1 MEMRNLARKLQ
12 IVEIEEEMKR
22 SYIDYAMSVI
32 IGRALPD
39 VRDGLKPVQRRI
51 LYAMHEMGMYP
62 DKPYK
67 KCARIVGEVLGKYH
81 PHGDAAVY
89 ETLVRMAQDFSFRYP
104 LIDGHGN
111 FGSIDGD
118 SPAAMRY
125 TEARLSPL
133 AMELLRDIDKNTVD
147 FVPNFDES
155 LKEPSVLP
163 SRFPNLLV
171 NGSNGIAVGMST
183 NIPPHNLGE
192 IIDATVAYINNP
204 EISVE
209 ELMKYVKGPDF
220 PTGGII
226 VGKKGIKEA
235 YRTGR
240 GAIKLRAKY
249 DIEETTGGKSIIVIK
264 EIPYQVS
271 KARIIE
277 KIAELVRDKKITEI
291 SDLRDESDQEGIRVV
306 IELKRD
312 AVPKVVLNKI
322 IKHTQLE
329 TAFNVIMLAIV
340 DGVPRILNLKEM
352 IAEYVRFQQEI
363 ITRRSRF
370 ELEKAE
376 QRAHIVEG
384 LLIALQNIDEVVEII
399 KSSKDPSEART
410 RLMDRFGLT
419 EVQAQAIL
427 DMRLQ
432 RLTQLETSK
441 LQEEYSELLK
451 QIEYLRGV
459 LSDPKKVDQIIVDEL
474 TAIKEKYAD
483 ARRTAIAS
491 SEEEI
496 TIEDLIPD
504 TDVAIIITDSGYV
517 KRVPA
522 STFKYQQR
530 GGKGVSASNLKDGD
544 WITSLVTCTNHKNV
558 LFFTNY
564 GKVYRLKAYQIPEAS
579 RTARGISIRNI
590 LPLAQNEK
598 VVSAVAVDDFDREAT
613 DENIVIAT
621 RKGLIKKTALSEF
634 AYTRRDGLRAI
645 NLNEGDSIV
654 QVKLTTG
661 SDDVIVITKNG
672 MAIRFSE
679 EDVRRMG
686 RSAAGVKAI
695 KLRKEDEVLDM
706 VIVKENEKLLLVT
719 ENGYGKRTSYEHF
732 SRQHRGG
739 IGLKAMKVS
748 PKTGR
753 LAAAKG
759 VEEDEEILIVSADGQ
774 AIRVKASD
782 ISEQGRNTIG
792 VRVMRLSPEDKVA
805 AIAIID

>member
-1 MEMRNLARKLQ
+1 MKMENIAKNLQL
-12 IVEIEEEMKR
+12 VEIDEEMKR

-51 LYAMHEMGMYP
+51 LYAMHEMGMSP

-89 ETLVRMAQDFSFRYP
+89 EALVRMAQDFSFRYT
-104 LIDGHGN
+104 LVDGHGN

-183 NIPPHNLGE
+183 NIPPHNLRE
-192 IIDATVAYINNP
+192 IIDATIAYIDNP
-204 EISVE
+204 EISVD
-209 ELMKYVKGPDF
+209 ELLKFVKGPDF

-226 VGKKGIKEA
+226 VGRKGIKEA
-235 YRTGR
+235 YRAGR
-240 GAIKLRAKY
+240 GSIRVRAKY
-249 DIEETTGGKSIIVIK
+249 EIEETSSGRSIIVIK

-306 IELKRD
+306 IELKKD
-312 AVPKVVLNKI
+312 ALPKVVLNKI

-329 TAFNVIMLAIV
+329 TTFHMIMLAIV
-340 DGVPRILNLKEM
+340 DGVPRVLDLKGM

-370 ELEKAE
+370 DLEKAE
-376 QRAHIVEG
+376 ARAHIVEG
-384 LLIALQNIDEVVEII
+384 LLIALKNIDEVIEII
-399 KSSKDPSEART
+399 KSSKDPSQAKQ

-419 EVQAQAIL
+419 DIQAQAIL

-441 LQEEYSELLK
+441 LQDEYRELLK
-451 QIEYLRGV
+451 QIEYLKGV
-459 LSDPKKVDQIIVDEL
+459 LADPKKIDQIIIKEL
-474 TAIKEKYAD
+474 QEIKEKYGD
-483 ARRTAIAS
+483 DRRTAIAS

-496 TIEDLIPD
+496 TLEDLIPD
-504 TDVAIIITDSGYV
+504 TDVAIIITDSGYI
-517 KRVPA
+517 KRIPA
-522 STFKYQQR
+522 NTFKYQQR

-544 WITSLVTCTNHKNV
+544 WISELITCTNHKNI

-579 RTARGISIRNI
+579 RTARGTSIRNL

-598 VVSAVAVDDFDREAT
+598 VVSALAVDDFDREST
-613 DENIVIAT
+613 DKNIIIAT
-621 RKGLIKKTALSEF
+621 KRGLIKKTALSEF
-634 AYTRRDGLRAI
+634 ASTRRDGLKAI

-654 QVKLTTG
+654 QVKVTRGNEDVLLVTKKGLT
-661 SDDVIVITKNG
+661 
-672 MAIRFSE
+672 IRFCE
-679 EDVRRMG
+679 TDVRPMG
-686 RSAAGVKAI
+686 RGAAGVKGI
-695 KLRKEDEVLDM
+695 TLKEDDEVLDM
-706 VIVKENEKLLLVT
+706 VIIKPGEKLLLVT
-719 ENGYGKRTSYEHF
+719 ENGYGKRTSYENF
-732 SRQHRGG
+732 TRQHRGG
-739 IGLKAMKVS
+739 KGLIGMKVNE
-748 PKTGR
+748 KTGIV
-753 LAAAKG
+753 AAARG
-759 VEEDEEILIVSADGQ
+759 VEDDEEVLMVSAEGQ
-774 AIRVKASD
+774 AIRVKAKD
-782 ISEQGRNTIG
+782 VSEQGRHTMG
-792 VRVMRLSPEDKVA
+792 VRVMRLSPGDKVTS
-805 AIAIID
+805 IAIID

>member
-1 MEMRNLARKLQ
+1 MEQLARNLLEVQ
-12 IVEIEEEMKR
+12 IEEEMKR

-62 DKPYK
+62 DRPYK

-89 ETLVRMAQDFSFRYP
+89 DTLVRMAQDFSFRYP

-125 TEARLSPL
+125 TEARLSPI
-133 AMELLRDIDKNTVD
+133 AMEMLRDIDKNTVN

-155 LKEPSVLP
+155 LQEPSVLP

-192 IIDATVAYINNP
+192 VIDATIALIENP
-204 EISVE
+204 DISVD

-226 VGKKGIKEA
+226 VGKKGIKDS

-240 GAIKLRAKY
+240 GSVKVRAKY
-249 DIEETTGGKSIIVIK
+249 DIEEHSSGKSTIVIK

-271 KARIIE
+271 KAKLIE
-277 KIAELVRDKKITEI
+277 KIAELVREKKITEI

-312 AVPKVVLNKI
+312 AVPKIVLNKL
-322 IKHTQLE
+322 IKHTQLQ
-329 TAFNVIMLAIV
+329 TSFHIIMLAIV
-340 DGVPRILNLKEM
+340 DGVPRVLDLKSL
-352 IAEYVRFQQEI
+352 ISEYVRFQREI
-363 ITRRSRF
+363 ITRRSQY

-376 QRAHIVEG
+376 ARAHIVEG

-399 KSSKDPSEART
+399 KKSKDPAEARE
-410 RLMDRFGLT
+410 RLMKRFGLT
-419 EVQAQAIL
+419 EIQAQAIL

-432 RLTQLETSK
+432 RLTQLESSK
-441 LQEEYSELLK
+441 LQEEYGELLK
-451 QIEYLRGV
+451 KIEYLRGV
-459 LSDPKKVDQIIVDEL
+459 LADSKKVDNIIIEEL
-474 TAIKEKYAD
+474 REIKEKYAD
-483 ARRTAIAS
+483 ARRTAIVS
-491 SEEEI
+491 SEQEI
-496 TIEDLIPD
+496 SEQDLIPD
-504 TDVAIIITDSGYV
+504 TDVAIIITENGYI

-522 STFKYQQR
+522 NTFKGQQR
-530 GGKGVSASNLKDGD
+530 GGKGVSAGNLKEGD
-544 WITSLVTCTNHKNV
+544 WIAHLVSCTNHKNL
-558 LFFTNY
+558 LFFTNV
-564 GKVYRLKAYQIPEAS
+564 GKVYRVKAYQVPESS
-579 RTARGISIRNI
+579 RTARGSSIRNI
-590 LPLAQNEK
+590 IQISSDEK
-598 VVSAVAVDDFDREAT
+598 IVSVVAVDDFTRESV
-613 DENIVIAT
+613 DKNIVIAT
-621 RKGLIKKTALSEF
+621 ANGLIKKTALSEF
-634 AYTRRDGLRAI
+634 ASTRKDGIRAI
-645 NLNEGDSIV
+645 NLNENDRIV

-661 SDDVIVITKNG
+661 SDDILIITKSG
-672 MAIRFSE
+672 HSIRFNE
-679 EDVRRMG
+679 NDVRRMG
-686 RSAAGVKAI
+686 RAAAGVKAI
-695 KLRKEDEVLDM
+695 TLRANDEVLDM
-706 VIVKENEKLLLVT
+706 VIVKPDEKLFLIT
-719 ENGYGKRTSYEHF
+719 ENGFGKRTAYDLF
-732 SRQHRGG
+732 PVQKRGG
-739 IGLKAMKVS
+739 KGVIAMKLNE
-748 PKTGR
+748 KTGN

-759 VEEDEEILIVSADGQ
+759 VADDEELLVISAEGL
-774 AIRVKASD
+774 AIRVKASE
-782 ISEQGRNTIG
+782 ISEQSRPTRG
-792 VRVMRLSPEDKVA
+792 VRVMRLNEGDKVS

>member
-1 MEMRNLARKLQ
+1 MEKIAKDLQ

-51 LYAMHEMGMYP
+51 LYAMYEMGMYP
-62 DKPYK
+62 DRPYK

-104 LIDGHGN
+104 LVDGHGN
-111 FGSIDGD
+111 FGSVDGD

-133 AMELLRDIDKNTVD
+133 AMEILRDIDKNTVD

-155 LKEPSVLP
+155 LQEPSVLP

-183 NIPPHNLGE
+183 NIPPHNLAE
-192 IIDATVAYINNP
+192 VIDATIAYIENP
-204 EISVE
+204 DISVE

-226 VGKKGIKEA
+226 IGKKGIREA
-235 YRTGR
+235 YRTGKGSIR
-240 GAIKLRAKY
+240 VRAKY
-249 DIEETTGGKSIIVIK
+249 EIEETSSGRAMIVIK

-312 AVPKVVLNKI
+312 AVPRIVLNKI

-329 TAFNVIMLAIV
+329 TSFNIIMLAIV
-340 DGVPRILNLKEM
+340 DGVPKVLDLKGM
-352 IAEYVRFQQEI
+352 IAEYVRHQREVI
-363 ITRRSRF
+363 VRRSRF

-376 QRAHIVEG
+376 ARAHIVEG
-384 LLIALQNIDEVVEII
+384 LLVALANIDEVVEII
-399 KSSKDPSEART
+399 KSSENPQVARD
-410 RLMDRFGLT
+410 RLMNRFELT

-432 RLTQLETSK
+432 RLTQLEISK
-441 LQEEYSELLK
+441 LQEEYAELLK
-451 QIEYLRGV
+451 TIEYLRTV
-459 LSDPKKVDQIIVDEL
+459 LADPKKVDRIIIDEL
-474 TAIKEKYAD
+474 TEIKNKYGD
-483 ARRTAIAS
+483 ERRTAIAS
-491 SEEEI
+491 SEQEI
-496 TIEDLIPD
+496 SIEDLIPD
-504 TDVAIIITDSGYV
+504 TEVAVIITDNGYI

-530 GGKGVSASNLKDGD
+530 GGKGVTASNLKDGD
-544 WITSLVTCTNHKNV
+544 WITQLVSCTNHRNI

-579 RTARGISIRNI
+579 RTARGISIRNL
-590 LPLAQNEK
+590 LPLAQEEK
-598 VVSAVAVDDFDREAT
+598 VVSALAVSDFDRESV
-613 DENIVIAT
+613 DKNIVIVT

-634 AYTRRDGLRAI
+634 VSTRRDGLKAI
-645 NLNEGDSIV
+645 NLNEDDDIV
-654 QVKLTTG
+654 QVKLTGGENDLLILTR
-661 SDDVIVITKNG
+661 KG
-672 MAIRFSE
+672 MSIRFNE
-679 EDVRRMG
+679 GDVRRMG
-686 RSAAGVKAI
+686 RSAMGVRAI
-695 KLRKEDEVLDM
+695 DLKEGDEVLDM
-706 VIVKENEKLLLVT
+706 VVVKPDEKLMLVT

-732 SRQHRGG
+732 GVQHRGG
-739 IGLKAMKVS
+739 KGLIAMKINE
-748 PKTGR
+748 KTGR
-753 LAAAKG
+753 LAAARG
-759 VEEDEEILIVSADGQ
+759 VRDDEEVLIVSAEGQ
-774 AIRVKASD
+774 AIRIKAGD
-782 ISEQGRNTIG
+782 VSEQGRHTMG
-792 VRVMRLSPEDKVA
+792 VRVMKLGKGDKVT

>member
-1 MEMRNLARKLQ
+1 MENIAKNLQL
-12 IVEIEEEMKR
+12 VEIDEEMKR

-51 LYAMHEMGMYP
+51 LYAMHEMGMSP

-104 LIDGHGN
+104 LVDGHGN

-183 NIPPHNLGE
+183 NIPPHNLRE
-192 IIDATVAYINNP
+192 IIDATIAYINNP
-204 EISVE
+204 DISVD
-209 ELMKYVKGPDF
+209 ELLKFVKGPDF

-226 VGKKGIKEA
+226 VGRKGIKEA

-240 GAIKLRAKY
+240 GSIRVRAKY
-249 DIEETTGGKSIIVIK
+249 EIEETSSGRSIIVIK

-306 IELKRD
+306 IELKKD
-312 AVPKVVLNKI
+312 ALPKVVLNRI

-329 TAFNVIMLAIV
+329 TTFHVIMLAIV
-340 DGVPRILNLKEM
+340 DGVPRVLDLKGM

-370 ELEKAE
+370 DLEKAE
-376 QRAHIVEG
+376 ARAHIVEG
-384 LLIALQNIDEVVEII
+384 LLIALKNIDEVIEII
-399 KSSKDPSEART
+399 KTSKDPSQAKQ

-419 EVQAQAIL
+419 DIQAQAIL

-441 LQEEYSELLK
+441 LQDEYSELLK
-451 QIEYLRGV
+451 QIEYLKGV
-459 LSDPKKVDQIIVDEL
+459 L
-474 TAIKEKYAD
+474 A
-483 ARRTAIAS
+483 
-491 SEEEI
+491 
-496 TIEDLIPD
+496 
-504 TDVAIIITDSGYV
+504 
-517 KRVPA
+517 
-522 STFKYQQR
+522 
-530 GGKGVSASNLKDGD
+530 
-544 WITSLVTCTNHKNV
+544 
-558 LFFTNY
+558 
-564 GKVYRLKAYQIPEAS
+564 
-579 RTARGISIRNI
+579 
-590 LPLAQNEK
+590 
-598 VVSAVAVDDFDREAT
+598 
-613 DENIVIAT
+613 
-621 RKGLIKKTALSEF
+621 
-634 AYTRRDGLRAI
+634 
-645 NLNEGDSIV
+645 
-654 QVKLTTG
+654 
-661 SDDVIVITKNG
+661 
-672 MAIRFSE
+672 
-679 EDVRRMG
+679 
-686 RSAAGVKAI
+686 
-695 KLRKEDEVLDM
+695 
-706 VIVKENEKLLLVT
+706 
-719 ENGYGKRTSYEHF
+719 
-732 SRQHRGG
+732 
-739 IGLKAMKVS
+739 
-748 PKTGR
+748 
-753 LAAAKG
+753 
-759 VEEDEEILIVSADGQ
+759 
-774 AIRVKASD
+774 
-782 ISEQGRNTIG
+782 
-792 VRVMRLSPEDKVA
+792 
-805 AIAIID
+805 

>member
-1 MEMRNLARKLQ
+1 MEKIAKDLQ

-51 LYAMHEMGMYP
+51 LYAMYEMGMYP
-62 DKPYK
+62 DRPYK

-104 LIDGHGN
+104 LVDGHGN
-111 FGSIDGD
+111 FGSVDGD

-133 AMELLRDIDKNTVD
+133 AMEILRDIDKNTVD

-155 LKEPSVLP
+155 LQEPSVLP

-183 NIPPHNLGE
+183 NIPPHNLAE
-192 IIDATVAYINNP
+192 VIDATIAYIENP
-204 EISVE
+204 DISVE

-226 VGKKGIKEA
+226 IGRKGIREA
-235 YRTGR
+235 YRTGKGSIR
-240 GAIKLRAKY
+240 VRAKY
-249 DIEETTGGKSIIVIK
+249 EIEETSSGRAMIVIK

-312 AVPKVVLNKI
+312 AVPRIVLNKI

-329 TAFNVIMLAIV
+329 TSFNIIMLAIV
-340 DGVPRILNLKEM
+340 DGVPKVLDLKGM
-352 IAEYVRFQQEI
+352 IAEYVRHQREVI
-363 ITRRSRF
+363 VRRSRF

-376 QRAHIVEG
+376 ARAHIVEG
-384 LLIALQNIDEVVEII
+384 LLVALANIDEVVEII
-399 KSSKDPSEART
+399 KSSENPQVARD
-410 RLMDRFGLT
+410 RLMNRFELT

-432 RLTQLETSK
+432 RLTQLEISK
-441 LQEEYSELLK
+441 LQEEYAELLK
-451 QIEYLRGV
+451 TIEYLRTV
-459 LSDPKKVDQIIVDEL
+459 LADPKKVDRIIIDEL
-474 TAIKEKYAD
+474 TEIKNKYGD
-483 ARRTAIAS
+483 ERRTAIAS
-491 SEEEI
+491 SEQEI
-496 TIEDLIPD
+496 SIEDLIPD
-504 TDVAIIITDSGYV
+504 TEVAVIITDNGYI

-530 GGKGVSASNLKDGD
+530 GGKGVTASNLKDGD
-544 WITSLVTCTNHKNV
+544 WITQLVSCTNHRNI

-579 RTARGISIRNI
+579 RTARGISIRNL
-590 LPLAQNEK
+590 LPLAQEEK
-598 VVSAVAVDDFDREAT
+598 VVSALAVSDFDRESV
-613 DENIVIAT
+613 DKNIVIVT

-634 AYTRRDGLRAI
+634 VSTRRDGLKAI
-645 NLNEGDSIV
+645 NLNEDDDIV
-654 QVKLTTG
+654 QVKLTGGENDLLILTR
-661 SDDVIVITKNG
+661 KG
-672 MAIRFSE
+672 MSIRFNE
-679 EDVRRMG
+679 GDVRRMG
-686 RSAAGVKAI
+686 RSAMGVRAI
-695 KLRKEDEVLDM
+695 DLKEGDEVLDM
-706 VIVKENEKLLLVT
+706 VVVKPDEKLMLVT

-732 SRQHRGG
+732 GVQHRGG
-739 IGLKAMKVS
+739 KGLIAMKINE
-748 PKTGR
+748 KTGR
-753 LAAAKG
+753 LAAARG
-759 VEEDEEILIVSADGQ
+759 VRDDEEVLIVSAEGQ
-774 AIRVKASD
+774 AIRIKAGD
-782 ISEQGRNTIG
+782 VSEQGRHTMG
-792 VRVMRLSPEDKVA
+792 VRVMKLGKGDKVT

>member
-1 MEMRNLARKLQ
+1 MEAGNIARKLQ

-62 DKPYK
+62 DRPYK

-133 AMELLRDIDKNTVD
+133 AMEMLRDIEKNTVD
-147 FVPNFDES
+147 FVPNFDDS

-192 IIDATVAYINNP
+192 VIDATVAYIKNP
-204 EISVE
+204 EITVE
-209 ELMKYVKGPDF
+209 ELMEFVKGPDF

-226 VGKKGIKEA
+226 TGRKGIKDA
-235 YRTGR
+235 YLTGR
-240 GAIKLRAKY
+240 GSIKLRAKY
-249 DIEETTGGKSIIVIK
+249 EIEETSSGKQMIVVK

-312 AVPKVVLNKI
+312 AIPKVVLNKI

-329 TAFNVIMLAIV
+329 TTFHVIMLAIV
-340 DGVPRILNLKEM
+340 EGVPKVLNLKEM
-352 IAEYVRFQQEI
+352 IAEYVKFQQEI
-363 ITRRSRF
+363 VTRRSRF

-376 QRAHIVEG
+376 ARAHIVEG
-384 LLIALQNIDEVVEII
+384 LLIALKNIDEVVEII
-399 KSSKDPSEART
+399 KSSRDPSEARA
-410 RLMDRFGLT
+410 RLTDRFGLT
-419 EVQAQAIL
+419 ETQSQAIL
-427 DMRLQ
+427 DMKLQ
-432 RLTQLETSK
+432 RLTRLEGDK
-441 LQEEYSELLK
+441 LRQEYGELLK
-451 QIEYLRGV
+451 QIEYLRSV
-459 LSDPKKVDQIIVDEL
+459 LSDRRMVDQIIIDEL

-483 ARRTAIAS
+483 PRKTSIVS
-491 SEEEI
+491 SEVEI

-504 TDVAIIITDSGYV
+504 TDVAIIITDSGYI

-544 WITSLVTCTNHKNV
+544 WISNLITCTNHKNI

-564 GKVYRLKAYQIPEAS
+564 GKVYRLKAYQVPEAS
-579 RTARGISIRNI
+579 RTARGMFIRNI
-590 LPLAQNEK
+590 LPLAPDEK
-598 VVSAVAVDDFDREAT
+598 VVSAVAVGDFSRESL
-613 DENIVIAT
+613 DKNIVIAT
-621 RKGLIKKTALSEF
+621 KRGLIKKTALGEF
-634 AYTRRDGLRAI
+634 ASTRRDGLRAI
-645 NLNEGDSIV
+645 NLNEGDMIV
-654 QVKLTTG
+654 QAKLTSGEDEVLILTRH
-661 SDDVIVITKNG
+661 G

-679 EDVRRMG
+679 KDVRNMG

-695 KLRKEDEVLDM
+695 TLKEGDEVLDM
-706 VIVKENEKLLLVT
+706 VIVKNDEKLLLVT
-719 ENGYGKRTSYEHF
+719 ENGYGKRTDYRHF
-732 SRQHRGG
+732 STQRRGG
-739 IGLKAMKVS
+739 IGLKAMKINDV
-748 PKTGR
+748 TGKV
-753 LAAAKG
+753 AAAKG
-759 VEEDEEILIVSADGQ
+759 VEEDEEILIVSAEGQ

-782 ISEQGRNTIG
+782 ISEQGRNTRG
-792 VRVMRLSPEDKVA
+792 VRVMRLSPNDKVT